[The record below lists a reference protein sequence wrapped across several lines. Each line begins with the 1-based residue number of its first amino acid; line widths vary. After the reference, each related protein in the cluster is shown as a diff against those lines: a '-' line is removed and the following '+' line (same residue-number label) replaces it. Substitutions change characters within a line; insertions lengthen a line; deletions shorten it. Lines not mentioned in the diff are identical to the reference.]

1 MAWRVHC
8 IDMKFVCAG
17 VILVT
22 VVLMGCESF
31 SDAASGVRERIA
43 GRDSARVQTF
53 AAGQRETY
61 EAVRLSAQQ
70 MGYRFIRGGAAQGE
84 FEGLSGVASGDRT
97 GTARQLSMKV
107 KLERSTEGGTQ
118 LTVRIT
124 EILEADS
131 SNRAG
136 MATETP
142 LRDTPQ
148 YDVFLRRVQQALEVP
163 APAK

>member
-1 MAWRVHC
+1 
-8 IDMKFVCAG
+8 MKLVCA
-17 VILVT
+17 T
-22 VVLMGCESF
+22 VLIAAVWVAGCESF
-31 SDAASGVRERIA
+31 SDAAAGVRERIA

-53 AAGQRETY
+53 AAEPRETY
-61 EAVRLSAQQ
+61 EAVRSSAQQ

-97 GTARQLSMKV
+97 GTARQLAMKV
-107 KLERSTEGGTQ
+107 KLEPSAEGGTQ

-148 YDVFLRRVQQALEVP
+148 YDVFLRRVKQALEVP
-163 APAK
+163 TAAK

>member
-1 MAWRVHC
+1 
-8 IDMKFVCAG
+8 MKLVCAC
-17 VILVT
+17 
-22 VVLMGCESF
+22 VVVVAVLLAGCESF
-31 SDAASGVRERIA
+31 SDATSGLRERIA

-53 AAGQRETY
+53 AAEPRETY
-61 EAVRLSAQQ
+61 EAVKTSAQQ

-84 FEGLSGVASGDRT
+84 FEGLSGVGSGDRT
-97 GTARQLSMKV
+97 GTARQLAMKV

-148 YDVFLRRVQQALEVP
+148 YDVFLRRVQQALEVS